1 MAKCVARLQVSRPAS
16 AIVLSAAI
24 ALFAFQVRI
33 SSQTGFVARDPG
45 VRGGAAGAGDPLPG
59 LTPYELEY
67 FNAGKEEFEEA
78 EELDEGI
85 GPRMNLDSCGGC
97 HLQPALG
104 GSSPAVN
111 PQFAFANKDGGT
123 DTVPP
128 FITADGPVR
137 EARFIKNPDGTV
149 VRWAV
154 ETGSTNAL
162 FRRGWR
168 KDSLRAGDHITVD
181 AFRAKD
187 GSNTANANTVK
198 LPDGRQVSGASSR
211 GGEQ

>member
-1 MAKCVARLQVSRPAS
+1 MKRNLGLLLLQLFCVFCCVLPAS
-16 AIVLSAAI
+16 AHHSFAAEFDDKKPVK
-24 ALFAFQVRI
+24 LEGTVVR
-33 SSQTGFVARDPG
+33 F
-45 VRGGAAGAGDPLPG
+45 
-59 LTPYELEY
+59 
-67 FNAGKEEFEEA
+67 EFMNPHSWIY
-78 EELDEGI
+78 LD
-85 GPRMNLDSCGGC
+85 
-97 HLQPALG
+97 
-104 GSSPAVN
+104 V
-111 PQFAFANKDGGT
+111 
-123 DTVPP
+123 
-128 FITADGPVR
+128 
-137 EARFIKNPDGTV
+137 KNPDGTV

>member
-1 MAKCVARLQVSRPAS
+1 MKRIVGLFLQLLCLFGSVLPAS
-16 AIVLSAAI
+16 AHHSFAAEFDDKKPVK
-24 ALFAFQVRI
+24 LEGTVVR
-33 SSQTGFVARDPG
+33 F
-45 VRGGAAGAGDPLPG
+45 
-59 LTPYELEY
+59 
-67 FNAGKEEFEEA
+67 EFMNPHSWIY
-78 EELDEGI
+78 LD
-85 GPRMNLDSCGGC
+85 
-97 HLQPALG
+97 
-104 GSSPAVN
+104 V
-111 PQFAFANKDGGT
+111 
-123 DTVPP
+123 
-128 FITADGPVR
+128 
-137 EARFIKNPDGTV
+137 KNPDGAV